1 MAIAQERI
9 SFYTTSTVSN
19 LLGGEMSG
27 TAKTVFTRIR
37 SARLLPVVVLDDV
50 LQAVP
55 LAKALVAGGLPV
67 AEVTFRTAAAA
78 DSIRRMVAEVPG
90 ILVGAGTVLSKD
102 NVDAAKA
109 AGATFLVSPGFNPIV
124 VAAAQDADL
133 PIVPGVNNPTG
144 VEQAMSFGL
153 DAVKFFPAEP
163 TGGVPFLKALAG
175 PYGGMRYVPTGGIGP
190 KNLKDYLAFP
200 AVLACGGSWMVDT
213 KLVREGRFDEI
224 ERLTAEAVALA
235 RSA

>member
-1 MAIAQERI
+1 
-9 SFYTTSTVSN
+9 
-19 LLGGEMSG
+19 MSEG
-27 TAKTVFTRIR
+27 QGVVTRIG
-37 SARLLPVVVLDDV
+37 SARLLPVVVVDEV
-50 LQAVP
+50 SQAVP

-78 DSIRRMVAEVPG
+78 EAMRRMVDEVPG
-90 ILVGAGTVLSKD
+90 LLVGAGTVLSAD
-102 NVDAAKA
+102 NVRSARQ
-109 AGATFLVSPGFNPIV
+109 AGARFLVSPGFNPAV
-124 VAAAQDADL
+124 VAAAQDAGL

-163 TGGVPFLKALAG
+163 SGGVLFLKALAG

-190 KNLKDYLAFP
+190 SNLKDYLALP
-200 AVLACGGSWMVDT
+200 AVLACGGSWMVDP

-224 ERLTAEAVALA
+224 ERLTAEAVTLA

>member
-1 MAIAQERI
+1 
-9 SFYTTSTVSN
+9 
-19 LLGGEMSG
+19 MSE
-27 TAKTVFTRIR
+27 AANAVVTRIR

-50 LQAVP
+50 SQAVP

-102 NVDAAKA
+102 NVEAAKA
-109 AGATFLVSPGFNPIV
+109 AGATFLVSPGFNPVV
-124 VAAAQDADL
+124 VASAQDAGL

-190 KNLKDYLAFP
+190 KNLKDYLALP
-200 AVLACGGSWMVDT
+200 AVLACGGSWMVDP